1 MNMKL
6 ENGLKA
12 GCSAVGAFFLWA
24 LLGASAGPA
33 ARVVAFSE
41 GSAETNEYDTIAA
54 AISAVRSVPDETNRT
69 RVVQLM
75 EDGRSETVELDGDV
89 RVLLDLNGCTLRPT
103 PGAGGDCVIRANNL
117 ADKAGAAISGG
128 TLDGSVSIGEGSGA
142 CHGTLALNVRL
153 TGDVRVGMGFVLFLP
168 DFIGDFP
175 NDYTVDSTR
184 SNLLLAATGAKFAHD
199 QSSRVRWLNGGWD
212 DQDGDGYIETSE
224 PANDGPVERPPAQEE
239 SDEGIPL
246 ASAAVG
252 AASSGGPTLTGSDW
266 MREMP
271 DHLRLVD
278 LMMPAS
284 HDAGMCDGWTG
295 ADFLDFDIFGW
306 HPLAFV
312 RHWIS
317 TQEKYTYEQAMRGS
331 RYFDVRPFKSAYRD
345 GAWSATHRQ
354 NGNGADGET
363 LENIFLSVSAF
374 LRRHKQE
381 VVIIRLSHWDSD
393 SDRQKVLD
401 WIYGRYSWLLFKSKS
416 DICLNDIRLGDG
428 IRGKCIIVCDDC
440 EGIFDRTKGSWGY
453 CENGRKPN
461 YLNVYDDYAD
471 SGIFFDMCND
481 QLRKLKSWRER
492 TNSDP
497 SVQAFELSWTLT
509 WQYPFKDVVETFS
522 ALKNKLKEYDN
533 EKNAFVRF
541 FKKLGCAIKEGLIGV
556 FMSLVKLIP
565 DISPAYWIV
574 NMAARANA
582 QLDRYLTDGPTFVNL
597 DYVTEAVA
605 KVVINHNYRYT
616 YPTVVIN
623 PTEDFWSV
631 IEANMVG
638 KGGRIRSCKLMAG
651 NVEMAWPEKGKTV
664 RSPYLP
670 PPVRVFVRFELD
682 DGTVED
688 YPLATTDW
696 SRRDERVCTL
706 SQHDTP
712 MAMLELR
719 VTPEAVAELQ
729 AGMTAPD
736 GKIKSFRVMVGKNEV
751 HGTFDP
757 EWGQVY
763 SRLVTT
769 GDIYAETVLDTPTG
783 DLVCRLPLGE
793 VGERVSD
800 GSRKV
805 KLYTKVI
812 DKSLIVTKE
821 PVCEVTNADGT
832 RRSVGLGAG
841 KAVMYMPPIKDLEAG
856 GRYLCPSR
864 AVKDI
869 RVNGDARL
877 ILLRDAEL
885 HVDGGITLAPDATL
899 LVNAESGSGRVGLL
913 RADGIANSAA
923 GGSLVVDGGQL
934 SIGNRG
940 ICGESLS
947 VAVRN
952 GDVKSRATIGGD
964 GSDVRITGGKVSACA
979 EMSGFAIGGAGASIV
994 IGGGSVTAGGVAG
1007 GIGGPA
1013 ANVRISGGTVNASA
1027 VWQSD
1032 VMGSMGI
1039 GTSSGGSILI
1049 EGGMTTASGGDC
1061 GAAIGLID
1069 EDISPCTLEIK
1080 GGRNKLIGG
1089 RSLFMT
1095 RPRGRGIGG
1104 PGFNVS
1110 ISGGTTEVQATE
1122 DVSVGTLTVSG
1133 GSLIVSDP
1141 HTAGNAVVGADG
1153 RTLHCV
1159 RVSLPGVSDSE
1170 AVGLN
1175 GTLAGYGDVDMYPV
1189 GGEVWLWLPDAF
1201 HVFKLGGLF
1210 CAAPVEG
1217 LDIRIVAGLKSG
1229 LYVDGVEVG
1238 SGGLSGPGW
1247 RLDSGVIKILPGA
1260 DCTLSGMVTG
1270 IVSKV
1275 EVTGDCTLVLSN
1287 LTSVLSSGPNIRVD
1301 DGVGML
1307 LLTDGSSSFLVSN
1320 GDAPALSIGE
1330 GATVTNA
1337 QYASTGTNV
1346 ILYASSDGASAIA
1359 GPGAF
1364 HVVSGNVVA
1373 QSGEAAIGAKLSFG
1387 EGYTANAPE
1396 FYSGRP
1402 VVVLAKTCQLYL
1414 PKEIENLTYEVFD
1427 GDVAVTGTVLGQ
1439 QRVFAFDA
1447 GSAVSV
1453 VFHPADGFRIEGN
1466 ERFDIP
1472 DIAFDYIPSERELP
1486 MARKVVEVCLPVE
1499 TDGVG
1504 FVVSNSVGEVSCT
1517 DIIRSGGTQYR
1528 RYFVD
1533 LDEAFSV
1540 SFSPLCP
1547 EDVLYHFDG
1556 DEGVYRRRASD
1567 RFDEAS
1573 ASGWRYLF
1581 TPFGEENSNR
1591 RLPIARPREFACR
1604 AYENGVVT
1612 EHSVS
1617 NVQFVTEWVREL
1629 GDAWYVC
1636 EGAWTIGTYDDIALR
1651 TTGDAGLLLLDDSI
1665 LTAHQLCVDGGT
1677 LTVYSQADGEDGA
1690 ATGRLLVSG
1699 HNGQTLVQAK
1709 DGGRYVLEGGLI
1721 ELDGSPG
1728 AGWSDL
1734 PVGTFELRGGTV
1746 VATSPGDIPQFIN
1759 LPVTV
1764 VGGSFVAPK
1773 DIFKGTITD
1782 RSGADVFPVRIRLPS
1797 SFPRTAPVVLEGLEG
1812 YGANDIWSRDGI
1824 VTLWLPNGE
1833 YLFRLNGRI
1842 CSVTMAGAEVL
1853 ADTGRATGVTVD
1865 GVDVGIGECSGA
1877 GWSYDERSGVLTLT
1891 PAADCEP
1898 VLSGRSNGGVQQV
1911 FIASDATVR
1920 VRDLSVDST
1929 GPVPLALGEDVS
1941 VILRLE
1947 GESVSFDAR
1956 SGQSAADIPESSDL
1970 ALIGPARPY
1979 SSPTSTDDVEVRF
1992 SSTGDS
1998 IAVDAHFMGTFSV
2011 GDCCHLT
2018 IRGGSQSVAACLMRP
2033 EGCATVFKAGDG
2045 SGVLRRVDN
2054 PGDYPVLEAG
2064 SGVFLTIPSEPG
2076 VRSFVVSNGGE
2087 RVEGEWT
2094 HDAFGDTYRA
2104 MIERRQPAIVTCD
2117 IESEYPV
2124 AGNPFSVDCSAG
2136 DVELSGADF
2145 PKEVRLCEYIQ
2156 SDGGQWLDTKYVHTP
2171 SSRIVCEVEVS
2182 ADQPKS
2188 TAAVFGSHYLRF
2200 SGSEA
2205 FGFYVRRDG
2214 VLKPAYE
2221 RGSGVFDG
2229 DPQSFPYGQ
2238 RTKLACGGMKA
2249 EWPTGSVSATGE
2261 TVGGCCHLL
2270 VFNENGSTSPS
2281 VVIPENFGAKMK
2293 LYGFRIYESGR
2304 LVADLV
2310 PCYEVGGSDGG
2321 LYDLV
2326 SGGYLRNRGNG
2337 PFAHGEYVTLCEVR
2351 GGEHQRAGWIDPASG
2366 QTNWVDG
2373 ARFTL
2378 PRDRGEIALVFE
2390 AESGYV
2396 FTAVSSMKVDPLQA
2410 WRIEVQAPPLKCV
2423 PFDCLLGAD
2432 AVGWSSRLEGF
2443 LFTGTS
2449 VIRSRWPIETDLVL
2463 ETKANVSVAEG
2474 GVAGKVRVV
2483 NGPYELTQYMKGIS
2497 TTPDGS
2503 GRVVLD
2509 PRLDEANA
2517 DVRNSVNISGFVCPG
2532 GHAADGGVIELNGAI
2547 PGLWYLLNG
2556 ADNVRMAQAE
2566 TEQVQLATNGTV
2578 RLQARPSEAPARFYR
2593 TSVSEGKVGP
2603 QAR

>member
-1 MNMKL
+1 MNTMIV
-6 ENGLKA
+6 NGLKT
-12 GCSAVGAFFLWA
+12 SWLAVGALSLWA
-24 LLGASAGPA
+24 FQGAAAGPA
-33 ARVVAFSE
+33 ARVVAFPE

-54 AISAVRSVPDETNRT
+54 AISAVRSVADETNRVW
-69 RVVQLM
+69 VVQLM
-75 EDGRSETVELDGDV
+75 EDGRAETVELDGDV
-89 RVLLDLNGCTLRPT
+89 RVLMDLNGCTLRPT

-117 ADKAGAAISGG
+117 ADEAGAAIFGG
-128 TLDGSVSIGEGSGA
+128 TLDGSVSIGEGRGD
-142 CHGTLALNVRL
+142 CHGVLSLNVRL
-153 TGDVRVGMGFVLFLP
+153 TGDVRVGMGNVLFLP

-184 SNLLLAATGAKFAHD
+184 SNLLIAATGAKFAHD
-199 QSSRVRWLNGGWD
+199 QSSRVLCLNGGWGD
-212 DQDGDGYIETSE
+212 RDGDGYIEIYKPLEDGVREVSPDEEE
-224 PANDGPVERPPAQEE
+224 PNAVG
-239 SDEGIPL
+239 PL
-246 ASAAVG
+246 ASAAAG
-252 AASSGGPTLTGSDW
+252 AVVSAGPTLTGSDW

-284 HDAGMCDGWTG
+284 HDAGMCRNWT
-295 ADFLDFDIFGW
+295 DNEWTVWYVEKTNW
-306 HPLAFV
+306 HPFGFMKE
-312 RHWIS
+312 WIA
-317 TQEKYTYEQAMRGS
+317 TQYVYILGQAEMGV
-331 RYFDVRPFKSAYRD
+331 RYFDVRPRWSSLNN
-345 GAWSATHRQ
+345 AWAASHRH
-354 NGNGADGET
+354 NDFGGDGET
-363 LENIFLSVSAF
+363 LKNIFDGLRYFLS
-374 LRRHKQE
+374 RHQRE
-381 VVIIRLSHWDSD
+381 TVIVRLSHWESD
-393 SDRQKVLD
+393 SDKANVLK
-401 WIYGRYSWLLFKSKS
+401 WIYAGYRDWLFKSDS
-416 DICLNDIRLGDG
+416 DICLNEIRLGDG
-428 IRGKCIIVCDDC
+428 VRGKIVLVCDDC
-440 EGIFDRTKGSWGY
+440 VGIFSRQVGSWGY
-453 CENGRKPN
+453 CEDGKKAN
-461 YLNVYDDYAD
+461 YLNVYDDYSD
-471 SGIFFDMCND
+471 SGDVDRMRVD
-481 QLRKLKSWRER
+481 QLDKLAAWRKR

-497 SVQAFELSWTLT
+497 SAQAFELSWTLT
-509 WQYPFKDVVETFS
+509 WQYPFKEAVEAFS
-522 ALKNKLKEYDN
+522 AFKDLTKKSKNFWEKLVSFFEGVGAVFKSIAKTIPAVSSDN
-533 EKNAFVRF
+533 
-541 FKKLGCAIKEGLIGV
+541 
-556 FMSLVKLIP
+556 
-565 DISPAYWIV
+565 YIV

-582 QLDRYLTDGPTFVNL
+582 QLDTYLSDGPTFVNL
-597 DYVTEAVA
+597 DYVTQTVA
-605 KVVINHNYRYT
+605 NVVIKHNYRYT
-616 YPTVVIN
+616 YPTVVID
-623 PTEDFWSV
+623 PTEDFRSV
-631 IEANMVG
+631 IEANMVD

-651 NVEMAWPEKGKTV
+651 DVELAWPGKGKTV

-670 PPVRVFVRFELD
+670 PPTRICVRYVLD
-682 DGTVED
+682 DGSVED
-688 YPLATTDW
+688 YPLVTTDW
-696 SRRDERVCTL
+696 SCREQVRSL
-706 SQHDTP
+706 SRYDTP
-712 MAMLELR
+712 MALLELR
-719 VTPEAVAELQ
+719 VTPDAAAELQ
-729 AGMTAPD
+729 TGMTTPD
-736 GKIKSFRVMVGKNEV
+736 GKIKSFRVMAGKNEV
-751 HGTFDP
+751 LGTFDAK
-757 EWGQVY
+757 WGLVY
-763 SRLVTT
+763 SRLVTS
-769 GDIYAETVLDTPTG
+769 GDVFAETVLETPTG

-793 VGERVSD
+793 VGARQTD
-800 GSRKV
+800 GPRKIN
-805 KLYTKVI
+805 LYTPVI
-812 DKSLIVTKE
+812 GKSLIVTRE
-821 PVCEVTNADGT
+821 PVCEVTDADGT

-841 KAVMYMPPIKDLEAG
+841 TAVMYMPPIRNLEAG

-864 AVKDI
+864 SVKDVS
-869 RVNGDARL
+869 VNADAQL

-885 HVDGGITLAPDATL
+885 HVDGGITLAPDAVL
-899 LVNAESGSGRVGLL
+899 RVNAESGVGSVGLL

-923 GGSLVVDGGQL
+923 GGSLVIDGGRV

-947 VAVRN
+947 VAVLN
-952 GDVKSRATIGGD
+952 GDVKSCATIGGD
-964 GSDVRITGGKVSACA
+964 GSEVRITGGKVVARA

-1032 VMGSMGI
+1032 VRGSMGI

-1069 EDISPCTLEIK
+1069 EDASPCTLEIK
-1080 GGRNKLIGG
+1080 GGRNTLIGG

-1133 GSLIVSDP
+1133 GSLIASDP

-1159 RVSLPGVSDSE
+1159 RVSLPGVPDSE
-1170 AVGLN
+1170 SVGLN
-1175 GTLAGYGDVDMYPV
+1175 GTLAGYGDADMYPV
-1189 GGEVWLWLPDAF
+1189 DGEVWLWLPDAF
-1201 HVFKLGGLF
+1201 HVFKLGGSF

-1217 LDIRIVAGLKSG
+1217 LDIRIVAGLKTG

-1238 SGGLSGPGW
+1238 SGGFSGPGW

-1307 LLTDGSSSFLVSN
+1307 LLTDGCSSFLVSN

-1396 FYSGRP
+1396 FYSDRP

-1466 ERFDIP
+1466 ERLDIP

-1517 DIIRSGGTQYR
+1517 DIVSSGGTQYR

-1533 LDEAFSV
+1533 QDEAFSV

-1547 EDVLYHFDG
+1547 EDALYHFDG

-1573 ASGWRYLF
+1573 ASGWRYRF

-1591 RLPIARPREFACR
+1591 RLPIARPRAFVYR

-1629 GDAWYVC
+1629 GNAWYVC

-1651 TTGDAGLLLLDDSI
+1651 VTGDAGLLLLDDSI

-1677 LTVYSQADGEDGA
+1677 LTVCSQADGEDGA
-1690 ATGRLLVSG
+1690 ATGRLRVSA

-1728 AGWSDL
+1728 AGWSVL
-1734 PVGTFELRGGTV
+1734 PVGAFELRGGTA

-1812 YGANDIWSRDGI
+1812 YGANDIWSRDGV

-1877 GWSYDERSGVLTLT
+1877 GWSYDERSGVLSLT

-1929 GPVPLALGEDVS
+1929 GPVPLALGEDIS
-1941 VILRLE
+1941 VVLRLE

-1970 ALIGPARPY
+1970 ALIGPARSY

-2045 SGVLRRVDN
+2045 SGDLRRVDN
-2054 PGDYPVLEAG
+2054 PGDYPVLEAC

-2076 VRSFVVSNGGE
+2076 VRPFVVSNGGE

-2104 MIERRQPAIVTCD
+2104 MIERGQPAIVTCD

-2156 SDGGQWLDTKYVHTP
+2156 SDGGQWLDTKCVHTP
-2171 SSRIVCEVEVS
+2171 SSRIVCEVEVP
-2182 ADQPKS
+2182 AEQPKS
-2188 TAAVFGSHYLRF
+2188 TAAVFGSHCLTF
-2200 SGSEA
+2200 SGPEA

-2229 DPQSFPYGQ
+2229 NQESFPYGR

-2249 EWPTGSVSATGE
+2249 EWLTGSVSATGE
-2261 TVGGCCHLL
+2261 TVGCCCHLL

-2293 LYGFRIYESGR
+2293 LYGFSIYESGR

-2310 PCYEVGGSDGG
+2310 PCYEVGGLDGG
-2321 LYDLV
+2321 LYDLL
-2326 SGGYLRNRGNG
+2326 SGDYLRNRGNG
-2337 PFAHGEYVTLCEVR
+2337 PFAHGEYVTLCEVL
-2351 GGEHQRAGWIDPASG
+2351 GCEHQRVGWIDSASV

-2378 PRDRGEIALVFE
+2378 PRDCGEVTLVFE
-2390 AESGYV
+2390 ADSGYV
-2396 FTAVSSMKVDPLQA
+2396 FTDVSSMKVDPLQA
-2410 WRIEVQAPPLKCV
+2410 WRIEVQAPALKCV

-2432 AVGWSSRLEGF
+2432 AVGWSSRLGGF
-2443 LFTGTS
+2443 LFSGMS
-2449 VIRSRWPIETDLVL
+2449 EIRSRWPIESDLVL
-2463 ETKANVSVAEG
+2463 EPKANVSVAEG

-2497 TTPDGS
+2497 TDPDES
-2503 GRVVLD
+2503 GRVSLN
-2509 PRLDEANA
+2509 PQLDETNE
-2517 DVRNSVNISGFVCPG
+2517 DVLNSVNIRSFVYPG
-2532 GHAADGGVIELNGAI
+2532 GHAAGGGVIELKDTI
-2547 PGLWYLLNG
+2547 PGLWYMLNG
-2556 ADNVRMAQAE
+2556 ADNALMMQSE
-2566 TEQVQLATNGTV
+2566 TEQAQMATNETV
-2578 RLQARPSEAPARFYR
+2578 RLQVRSSNAPARFYR
-2593 TSVSEGKVGP
+2593 TSVGEEKVGL
-2603 QAR
+2603 QACLWDD